1 MVSTSPRI
9 VQPAADGWP
18 PPPSAAAMAET
29 STTSAASAPGPPD
42 RERRETAHSP
52 GIWVGMGVFVGLRLI
67 AVVARVRGDRWMVL
81 GAQTPGTRALQEV
94 DG

>member
-1 MVSTSPRI
+1 MRTGCKHV
-9 VQPAADGWP
+9 VAALLGFLPVLLVTRHLGW
-18 PPPSAAAMAET
+18 
-29 STTSAASAPGPPD
+29 GL
-42 RERRETAHSP
+42 P

-81 GAQTPGTRALQEV
+81 GARTPGSPALPEV